1 MRHYRRGRKTI
12 PNGGNAMPRMKG
24 GDLISDFLIQEQVP
38 YIFGICGHGN
48 VGLLDCLWERQDRIR
63 LISPRHE
70 QTAGHMADAYFRV
83 AHRPVATLT
92 STGPGSCNLV
102 MATAC
107 ASADSSAFYAITAN
121 VPTSQFNR
129 GPFQESHR
137 NQAAEF
143 PASLRP
149 YVKRSFQPTRVDM
162 LPLALRQSYNL
173 MLTGRPGPVNLDVPF
188 NLFQE
193 EDDVEIPR
201 SDRASGFARPG
212 AAPDDVR
219 KVVDL
224 ILAAER
230 PAFFV
235 GHGVTLAEAGPELTR
250 VAEVLNIPV
259 ITSPNGM
266 GTVPAHLSLGFIG
279 RNGAYPAN
287 QAGRH
292 CDLLIAVGA
301 RFDDRSS
308 SSWIPGYSW
317 NMPPTKLVH
326 VDVDP
331 AEIGRNYPPTL
342 GILAD
347 AKVFLDQLAQEAA
360 GRGASGKRFA
370 KWQAT
375 IDGWRREWEAYVRP
389 KFDLSGSPLRP
400 ERVVKEIR
408 TALPDEGIISLDS
421 GVHHNWFMQ
430 FWDARRAQSMLNTWG
445 FSAMGFG
452 VSGILGAKLAAP
464 NRPCLSVCGDGGF
477 TMTPHVLATAVEYDI
492 PAVWLVWNNYSW
504 AAIRDIQYGMF
515 GGREIGTGFY
525 AGPKREPYSP
535 DFAAMARSYGV
546 EGIAVKHSDQLGDAL
561 RHALSLGKPCLLD
574 VHVDDKVKP
583 PGTGTW
589 QLPPTPFREPAF
601 GKPVKRSVVTEP

>member
-1 MRHYRRGRKTI
+1 
-12 PNGGNAMPRMKG
+12 MPRMKG
-24 GDLISDFLIQEQVP
+24 GDLISDFLIEENVP
-38 YIFGICGHGN
+38 YVFGICGHGN
-48 VGLLDCLWERQDRIR
+48 VGLLDALWERKDRIK
-63 LISPRHE
+63 LVSPRHE

-92 STGPGSCNLV
+92 SCGPGSCNLV
-102 MATAC
+102 MATAA

-143 PASLRP
+143 PVALRP
-149 YVKRSFQPTRVDM
+149 YVKRTFQPTRVDM

-173 MLTGRPGPVNLDVPF
+173 MMTGRPGPVNLDVPF

-193 EDDVEIPR
+193 EDDVTLLP
-201 SDRASGFARPG
+201 SDQRSGFARPG
-212 AAPDDVR
+212 AAPEDVR
-219 KVVDL
+219 KLVDL
-224 ILAAER
+224 IQSAQR

-235 GHGVTLAEAGPELTR
+235 SHGVTLAEAGPELKS
-250 VAEVLNIPV
+250 VAELLNIPV

-266 GTVPAHLSLGFIG
+266 GTLPVPHRLALGFIG
-279 RNGAYPAN
+279 RNGTFHAN
-287 QAGRH
+287 QTGRH
-292 CDLLIAVGA
+292 CDLLITVGA

-317 NMPPTKLVH
+317 NIPPTKLVH
-326 VDVDP
+326 VDIDP
-331 AEIGRNYPPTL
+331 GEIGRNYPVEL
-342 GILAD
+342 GIIAD
-347 AKVFLDQLAQEAA
+347 AKVFLGQLHNEAVN
-360 GRGASGKRFA
+360 RKLSGERFA
-370 KWQAT
+370 PWLER
-375 IDGWRREWEAYVRP
+375 IDAWRQEWDDFTRP
-389 KFDLSGSPLRP
+389 HFDDSGSPLRP
-400 ERVVKEIR
+400 ERVVKEVR
-408 TALPDEGIISLDS
+408 AALPDDAIISLDS

-430 FWDARRAQSMLNTWG
+430 FWEARQPQTMLNTWG

-464 NRPCLSVCGDGGF
+464 DHPCMSIAGDGGF

-504 AAIRDIQYGMF
+504 AAIRDIQYRLF
-515 GGREIGTGFY
+515 DGREIGTGFY
-525 AGPKREPYSP
+525 SGPNREPYNP

-546 EGIAVKHSDQLGDAL
+546 EGISVKHSDQLGDAL
-561 RHALSLGKPCLLD
+561 RHAVALGKPCLLD

-583 PGTGTW
+583 PSTGTW
-589 QLPPTPFREPAF
+589 QLPPTPYKEPVF
-601 GKPVKRSVVTEP
+601 GKPVITP

>member
-1 MRHYRRGRKTI
+1 
-12 PNGGNAMPRMKG
+12 MPRMKG
-24 GDLISDFLIQEQVP
+24 GDLISDFLIQEEVP

-48 VGLLDCLWERQDRIR
+48 VGLLDTLYERRDKIK

-83 AHRPVATLT
+83 SHRPVATLT
-92 STGPGSCNLV
+92 SCGPGSCNLV

-143 PASLRP
+143 PVVLRP
-149 YVKRSFQPTRVDM
+149 YVKRTYQPTRVDM
-162 LPLALRQSYNL
+162 LPLALRQSFNL

-193 EDDVEIPR
+193 EDDVEIMR
-201 SDRASGFARPG
+201 SDRLSGFARPG
-212 AAPDDVR
+212 AAPDDVKR
-219 KVVDL
+219 VVDM

-235 GHGVTLAEAGPELTR
+235 SHGVTLAEAGPELQR
-250 VAEVLNIPV
+250 VAEMLNIPV

-266 GTVPAHLSLGFIG
+266 GTLPMPHPLALGFIG
-279 RNGAYPAN
+279 RNGCYAAN

-317 NMPPTKLVH
+317 NIPPTKLVH
-326 VDVDP
+326 IDIDP
-331 AEIGRNYPPTL
+331 GEIGRNYPVTL
-342 GILAD
+342 GIIAD
-347 AKVFLDQLAQEAA
+347 AKVFLAQLHHEASA
-360 GRGASGKRFA
+360 RGATGKRFA
-370 KWQAT
+370 RWQEDIA
-375 IDGWRREWEAYVRP
+375 GWRKEWDAFTRP
-389 KFDLSGSPLRP
+389 NFDLSGSPLRP
-400 ERVVKEIR
+400 ERVVKEVR
-408 TALPDEGIISLDS
+408 RALPDDAIISLDS

-430 FWDARRAQSMLNTWG
+430 FWEARRPQAMLNSWG

-464 NRPCLSVCGDGGF
+464 ERPCMAIVGDGGF
-477 TMTPHVLATAVEYDI
+477 VMTPHVLATAVEYDI
-492 PAVWLVWNNYSW
+492 PAIWLIWNNYSW
-504 AAIRDIQYGMF
+504 AAIRDIQLGMF

-525 AGPKREPYSP
+525 AGPNREPYNP

-561 RHALSLGKPCLLD
+561 RHAVSLGKPCVLD

-589 QLPPTPFREPAF
+589 QLPPTPFKEPAF
-601 GKPVKRSVVTEP
+601 GKPVVRKPITSS